1 MTKIS
6 FDFKYE
12 WNAHNAKII
21 RIFYLMMSIQY
32 RTCNSSN
39 LLHFFCSTRK
49 DLLHSMKKKKFN
61 DYFFHSMKM
70 NFNDYFLYS
79 TTMKSFKNFL
89 LHATMKK
96 NFKNFLFHSNKW
108 LLTKNSCS
116 FRRKQMTMNIVNLHW
131 NASKSHFHLSIS
143 ISIFILI
150 LALIFVL
157 ILFSILLKI
166 LLFV

>member
-1 MTKIS
+1 
-6 FDFKYE
+6 
-12 WNAHNAKII
+12 
-21 RIFYLMMSIQY
+21 
-32 RTCNSSN
+32 
-39 LLHFFCSTRK
+39 
-49 DLLHSMKKKKFN
+49 
-61 DYFFHSMKM
+61 
-70 NFNDYFLYS
+70 
-79 TTMKSFKNFL
+79 
-89 LHATMKK
+89 
-96 NFKNFLFHSNKW
+96 